1 MRRFLDRLQ
10 GSGSGAILTRGAIGV
25 FIIRIA
31 GAGILFSLHVLLARL
46 LGVSQYGIYVYVI
59 TWLNILAILCLLGFH
74 TSLVRF
80 IAEYKA
86 KQQWSLLRGILRRST
101 QTVLA
106 FSILVGVI
114 VAVITLFLKKR
125 LGSEQVI
132 TFYIASVLLPVFA
145 LCQLQEAALRALKC
159 VVQSELLLRFIR
171 PVLLAL
177 IVAGPFFWTKN
188 SLSAANVM
196 AGNIVAA
203 VGVFLI
209 GTVLLRKALPEP
221 ASQAKLAYAQKQW
234 LKVSLPLLLIAGMH
248 IILKR
253 TDIIMIGAIWGPDDA
268 GVYSAASRI
277 SDLVVFGL
285 IAVEIREPLIVKVVE
300 QSDNT
305 PSSRVLSELL
315 CEISHDGFYGQGVF
329 NQPLVL
335 IVFGQ
340 KFKRLLTR

>member
-1 MRRFLDRLQ
+1 M
-10 GSGSGAILTRGAIGV
+10 
-25 FIIRIA
+25 
-31 GAGILFSLHVLLARL
+31 
-46 LGVSQYGIYVYVI
+46 
-59 TWLNILAILCLLGFH
+59 
-74 TSLVRF
+74 RF